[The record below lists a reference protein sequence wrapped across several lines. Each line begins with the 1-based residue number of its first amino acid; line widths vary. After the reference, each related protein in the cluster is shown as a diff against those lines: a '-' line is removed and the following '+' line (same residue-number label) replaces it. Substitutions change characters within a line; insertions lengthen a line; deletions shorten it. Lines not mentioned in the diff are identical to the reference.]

1 VTELSNN
8 WMDRWGELVD
18 KSRLLLRGY
27 VRGQPNGLRVKKYL
41 AGTADDDM
49 EAQCRAALATLLSTG
64 QPPREICELLAALIA
79 PDGSAAAGDRKL
91 NFVFRGK
98 GRRRDQ
104 IRDTA
109 IANRVYELVRAGKS
123 VQDAAAAVAP
133 EVGMDEENV
142 RVIWKRDKA
151 HRDAGHWPT

>member
-1 VTELSNN
+1 MTEPSDNR
-8 WMDRWGELVD
+8 MDRWDELVD

-27 VRGQPNGLRVKKYL
+27 VQGQSNGLPVKKYL
-41 AGTADDDM
+41 AGKADANL
-49 EAQCRAALATLLSTG
+49 EAQCRAALAILLSAG
-64 QPPREICELLAALIA
+64 QPPREICELLAELIA

-104 IRDTA
+104 LRDTA

-142 RVIWKRDKA
+142 RVIWKRYKV
-151 HRDAGHWPT
+151 